1 MYDTTVVSDL
11 QRFSPVPS
19 TDGWAGGELDMNRLG
34 FTGLVYGFGGPT
46 DTYKE
51 FSEFRDWRFMIH
63 KGQSP
68 TS

>member
-19 TDGWAGGELDMNRLG
+19 TDGWAGGELDMTRLG
-34 FTGLVYGFGGPT
+34 FTGLVYGFGGLPILI
-46 DTYKE
+46 K
-51 FSEFRDWRFMIH
+51 SFRSLEI
-63 KGQSP
+63 G